1 LHHPH
6 HVRAV
11 IAMGFSPDGERLV
24 TVGADNNH
32 SLFVWRW
39 LTDPAKKNYVME
51 RKVDPDLLFHW
62 PRSVSGTGFG
72 PTKKI
77 EGMTKDETGF
87 FYKYANTVHTT
98 PPPVSRLS
106 LRGRDTRNRANVE
119 TSASSVARKWL
130 DLMFPC
136 GGAVTDVPE
145 TEQRE
150 SRQAA
155 NL

>member
-1 LHHPH
+1 MLCHSQLQRLHHPH

-39 LTDPAKKNYVME
+39 LTDPAKRNYVME

-62 PRSVSGTGFG
+62 PRSISGTGFG

-87 FYKYANTVHTT
+87 FYKYANTVRI
-98 PPPVSRLS
+98 PLPPVSRLS
-106 LRGRDTRNRANVE
+106 LRGRRTELRQRCRNVVMNGCA
-119 TSASSVARKWL
+119 SVARS
-130 DLMFPC
+130 DFPMLW
-136 GGAVTDVPE
+136 
-145 TEQRE
+145 
-150 SRQAA
+150 SRDRCARI
-155 NL
+155 